1 MHDYNLSRK
10 IFKKLFFDK
19 AQCNDRLVSV
29 TTLST
34 LFAGELE
41 KIPNN
46 MPMTA
51 YGTNF
56 TKVMLSKLN
65 FVEGVFITPYMIAPH
80 AT

>member
-1 MHDYNLSRK
+1 MHDDNLSRK

-51 YGTNF
+51 YGTNL

-65 FVEGVFITPYMIAPH
+65 L
-80 AT
+80 